1 MNDLVFIFLSLRSRW
16 LNCLLSI
23 LLTAFGLSI
32 ALLITQLGSHIEE
45 RLEKD
50 GKGID
55 IVIGAK
61 GSPLQLI
68 LSSVYH
74 FDIPT
79 GNIPYSDAKKIVNHP
94 QIKSAIPLA
103 LGDNWKGFRI
113 VGTSNNYLS
122 HYNANLKKG
131 RTWKKEYEVVIGSS
145 IDLSIGSELIGSHG
159 LLDQDNLHDNKYK
172 VTGVLERTG
181 TVLDRLILTSLDSV
195 LKIHGMETTGHQ
207 NELHLKSHDGD
218 HDHEFETDV
227 HVDEIHGENE
237 EHLHDSVTPEITAYL
252 VTTRSPVA
260 NINLPR
266 EINRDSSFQA
276 ANPAVEM
283 ARLTSMLG
291 LGSKSFAILSF
302 ILIVIASLSIFS
314 GLAANLENRISD
326 LAVLRAIGYAKNRIF
341 KIICLEGTIITILG
355 IFFGILIGFQTFNL
369 FVQIVSPLKITQASF
384 IFSLNFILL
393 ILSVF
398 FSGIIA
404 SIFPAYR
411 ASKISVAKQL
421 SRNI

>member
-1 MNDLVFIFLSLRSRW
+1 
-16 LNCLLSI
+16 
-23 LLTAFGLSI
+23 
-32 ALLITQLGSHIEE
+32 
-45 RLEKD
+45 
-50 GKGID
+50 
-55 IVIGAK
+55 
-61 GSPLQLI
+61 
-68 LSSVYH
+68 
-74 FDIPT
+74 
-79 GNIPYSDAKKIVNHP
+79 
-94 QIKSAIPLA
+94 
-103 LGDNWKGFRI
+103 
-113 VGTSNNYLS
+113 
-122 HYNANLKKG
+122 
-131 RTWKKEYEVVIGSS
+131 
-145 IDLSIGSELIGSHG
+145 
-159 LLDQDNLHDNKYK
+159 
-172 VTGVLERTG
+172 
-181 TVLDRLILTSLDSV
+181 
-195 LKIHGMETTGHQ
+195 
-207 NELHLKSHDGD
+207 
-218 HDHEFETDV
+218 
-227 HVDEIHGENE
+227 
-237 EHLHDSVTPEITAYL
+237 
-252 VTTRSPVA
+252 
-260 NINLPR
+260 
-266 EINRDSSFQA
+266 
-276 ANPAVEM
+276 VEM

-341 KIICLEGTIITILG
+341 KIICFEGTIITILG